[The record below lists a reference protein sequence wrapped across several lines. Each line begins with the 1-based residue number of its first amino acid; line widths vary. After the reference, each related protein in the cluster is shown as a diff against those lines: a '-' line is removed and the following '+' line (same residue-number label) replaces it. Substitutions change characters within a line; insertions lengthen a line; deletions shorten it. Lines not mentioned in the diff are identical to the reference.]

1 MALTT
6 AFLRVL
12 IIIFEM
18 NLTCANYSLLNIG
31 VDYFK
36 ELQQSQKPSNSSVC
50 TGAAGLNSQKEMM
63 HVEEFS
69 KAAFGSSIFIIIVSS
84 MTIVANSLL
93 LVTFLVDPL
102 KIFRNPTSY
111 FLIGLAIVDLLTALI
126 QEPIYATCFM
136 LMYFQHP
143 SWTKCESWMKFAAY
157 FSAFPISISVSIV
170 FAFTLTQYIVVAS
183 PLKYGRMITKK
194 KAFIGVVALY
204 LYHTLIC
211 CLPLM
216 GVPQKTM
223 DAIGLFFYNYAVVLV
238 TIVVYIILHYT
249 MKKKMTAGRSLQ
261 NEGSSTSREEGRHVQ
276 VQRSFV
282 RLNIVLLII
291 MIMSF
296 LPSVILMT
304 IRFFLDDIF
313 TARYGIRVL
322 VVNLMTD
329 NLLYLKFLLDPIA
342 YAWRM
347 SKYRKS
353 LKSTVYRNKDKGSS
367 RSENETKITDARCQ
381 IGELASAELNRS
393 AITLLSFK
401 NVSTD

>member
-1 MALTT
+1 
-6 AFLRVL
+6 
-12 IIIFEM
+12 M
-18 NLTCANYSLLNIG
+18 NLTCANNTLLNIG

-36 ELQQSQKPSNSSVC
+36 ELQRSQKPSNSSVY
-50 TGAAGLNSQKEMM
+50 TGAAGPDLQEGMM

-69 KAAFGSSIFIIIVSS
+69 KAAFGSSIFIIIVSP

-143 SWTKCESWMKFAAY
+143 SWTKCKSWMKFTAY
-157 FSAFPISISVSIV
+157 FSAFPISISASIV

-183 PLKYGRMITKK
+183 PLRYGRMITKK
-194 KAFIGVVALY
+194 KALLSVVAMY
-204 LYHTLIC
+204 LYHTLFC

-216 GVPQKTM
+216 GVPQKTKH
-223 DAIGLFFYNYAVVLV
+223 AIDLFFHRYTVVLV

-261 NEGSSTSREEGRHVQ
+261 SEKGRHVQ
-276 VQRSFV
+276 VQRNFV
-282 RLNIVLLII
+282 RINVVLLII
-291 MIMSF
+291 MIMF
-296 LPSVILMT
+296 FVPSVLLMT

-329 NLLYLKFLLDPIA
+329 NLLYLKFLFDPIV

-353 LKSTVYRNKDKGSS
+353 LKSTVYRYKDKESS
-367 RSENETKITDARCQ
+367 RSKNDTKLTDTRGQ
-381 IGELASAELNRS
+381 VGELASAELNKS
-393 AITLLSFK
+393 TITLLSFK

>member
-1 MALTT
+1 
-6 AFLRVL
+6 
-12 IIIFEM
+12 M
-18 NLTCANYSLLNIG
+18 NLTSANNTLLKIG

-36 ELQQSQKPSNSSVC
+36 ELQGSQKPSNSSVY
-50 TGAAGLNSQKEMM
+50 TGAAGPDLQEGMM

-69 KAAFGSSIFIIIVSS
+69 KAAFGSSIFIIIVSP

-143 SWTKCESWMKFAAY
+143 SWTKCKSWMKFTAY
-157 FSAFPISISVSIV
+157 FSAFPISISASIV

-183 PLKYGRMITKK
+183 PLRYGRMITKK
-194 KAFIGVVALY
+194 KALLSVVAIY
-204 LYHTLIC
+204 LYHTFFC

-216 GVPQKTM
+216 GVPQETKH
-223 DAIGLFFYNYAVVLV
+223 AIDLFFHRYTVVLV

-261 NEGSSTSREEGRHVQ
+261 SEEGRHVQ
-276 VQRSFV
+276 VQRSFF
-282 RLNIVLLII
+282 RLNVVLLII
-291 MIMSF
+291 MIMF
-296 LPSVILMT
+296 FVPSVLLMT

-329 NLLYLKFLLDPIA
+329 NLLYLKFLFDPIV

-353 LKSTVYRNKDKGSS
+353 LKSTVYRNKDKESS
-367 RSENETKITDARCQ
+367 RSENETKLTDTRGQ
-381 IGELASAELNRS
+381 VGELASAELNKS
-393 AITLLSFK
+393 TITLLSFK

>member
-1 MALTT
+1 
-6 AFLRVL
+6 
-12 IIIFEM
+12 M
-18 NLTCANYSLLNIG
+18 NLTCANNTLLNIG

-36 ELQQSQKPSNSSVC
+36 ELQRSQKPSNSSVY
-50 TGAAGLNSQKEMM
+50 TGAAGLDSQEGMM

-69 KAAFGSSIFIIIVSS
+69 KAAFGSSIFIIIVSP

-143 SWTKCESWMKFAAY
+143 SWTKCKSWMKFTAY
-157 FSAFPISISVSIV
+157 FSAFPISISASIV

-183 PLKYGRMITKK
+183 PLRYGRMITKK
-194 KAFIGVVALY
+194 KALLSVVAMY
-204 LYHTLIC
+204 LYHTLFC

-216 GVPQKTM
+216 GVPQKTKH
-223 DAIGLFFYNYAVVLV
+223 AIDLFFHRYTVVLV

-249 MKKKMTAGRSLQ
+249 MKKKMTARRSLQ
-261 NEGSSTSREEGRHVQ
+261 SEKGRHVQ

-282 RLNIVLLII
+282 RINVVLLII
-291 MIMSF
+291 MIMF
-296 LPSVILMT
+296 FVPSVLLMT

-329 NLLYLKFLLDPIA
+329 NLLYLKFLFDPIV

-353 LKSTVYRNKDKGSS
+353 LKSTVYRYKDKESS
-367 RSENETKITDARCQ
+367 RSENDTKLTDTRGPV
-381 IGELASAELNRS
+381 GELASAELNKS
-393 AITLLSFK
+393 TITLLSFK

>member
-1 MALTT
+1 
-6 AFLRVL
+6 
-12 IIIFEM
+12 M
-18 NLTCANYSLLNIG
+18 NLTCANNTFLNIG

-36 ELQQSQKPSNSSVC
+36 ELQRSQKPSNSSVY
-50 TGAAGLNSQKEMM
+50 TGAAGPDLQEGMM

-69 KAAFGSSIFIIIVSS
+69 KAAFGSSIFIIIVSP

-126 QEPIYATCFM
+126 QEPIYATYFM

-143 SWTKCESWMKFAAY
+143 SWTKCKSWMKFTAY
-157 FSAFPISISVSIV
+157 FSAFPISISASII

-183 PLKYGRMITKK
+183 PLRYGRMITKK
-194 KAFIGVVALY
+194 KALLSVVAMY
-204 LYHTLIC
+204 LYHTLFC

-216 GVPQKTM
+216 GVPQKTKH
-223 DAIGLFFYNYAVVLV
+223 AIDLFFHRYTVVLV

-261 NEGSSTSREEGRHVQ
+261 SEKGRHVQ

-282 RLNIVLLII
+282 RLNVVLLII
-291 MIMSF
+291 MIMF
-296 LPSVILMT
+296 FVPSVLLMT

-329 NLLYLKFLLDPIA
+329 NLLYLKFLFDPIV

-353 LKSTVYRNKDKGSS
+353 LKSTVYRYKDKESS
-367 RSENETKITDARCQ
+367 RSKNDTKLTDTRGQ
-381 IGELASAELNRS
+381 VGELASAELNKS
-393 AITLLSFK
+393 TITLLSFK

>member
-1 MALTT
+1 
-6 AFLRVL
+6 
-12 IIIFEM
+12 M
-18 NLTCANYSLLNIG
+18 NLTSANNTLLKIG

-36 ELQQSQKPSNSSVC
+36 ELQGSQKPSNSSVY
-50 TGAAGLNSQKEMM
+50 TGAAGPDLQQGMM

-69 KAAFGSSIFIIIVSS
+69 KAAFGSSIFIIIVSP

-126 QEPIYATCFM
+126 QEPIYAACFM

-143 SWTKCESWMKFAAY
+143 SWTKFKSWMKFTAY
-157 FSAFPISISVSIV
+157 FSAFPISISASIV

-183 PLKYGRMITKK
+183 PLRYGRMITKK
-194 KAFIGVVALY
+194 KALLSVVAIY
-204 LYHTLIC
+204 LYHTLFC

-216 GVPQKTM
+216 GVPQETKH
-223 DAIGLFFYNYAVVLV
+223 AIDLFFHRYTVVLV

-261 NEGSSTSREEGRHVQ
+261 SEEGRHVQ

-282 RLNIVLLII
+282 RINVVLLII
-291 MIMSF
+291 MIMF
-296 LPSVILMT
+296 FVPSVLLMT

-329 NLLYLKFLLDPIA
+329 NLLYLKFLFDPIV

-353 LKSTVYRNKDKGSS
+353 LKSTVYRNKDKESS
-367 RSENETKITDARCQ
+367 RSENETKLTDTRGQ
-381 IGELASAELNRS
+381 VGELASTELNKS
-393 AITLLSFK
+393 TITLLSFK

>member
-1 MALTT
+1 
-6 AFLRVL
+6 
-12 IIIFEM
+12 M

-50 TGAAGLNSQKEMM
+50 TGTAGLNSQKEMM
-63 HVEEFS
+63 HIEEFS
-69 KAAFGSSIFIIIVSS
+69 KAAFGSSIFIIIVSP

-102 KIFRNPTSY
+102 KIFRNPTTY

-157 FSAFPISISVSIV
+157 FSAFPISISASIV
-170 FAFTLTQYIVVAS
+170 FAFTFTQYVVVAS

-194 KAFIGVVALY
+194 KAFISIVALY

-261 NEGSSTSREEGRHVQ
+261 SEEGRHVQ

-282 RLNIVLLII
+282 RINVVLLII
-291 MIMSF
+291 MIMF
-296 LPSVILMT
+296 FVPSVLLMT

-329 NLLYLKFLLDPIA
+329 NLLYLKFLLDPFA

-367 RSENETKITDARCQ
+367 RRENETKIIDARCQ

>member
-1 MALTT
+1 
-6 AFLRVL
+6 
-12 IIIFEM
+12 M
-18 NLTCANYSLLNIG
+18 NLTCANNTLLNIG

-36 ELQQSQKPSNSSVC
+36 ELQRSQKPSNSSVY
-50 TGAAGLNSQKEMM
+50 TGAAGPDLQEGMM

-69 KAAFGSSIFIIIVSS
+69 KAAFGSSIFIIIVSP

-143 SWTKCESWMKFAAY
+143 SWTKCKSWMKFTAY
-157 FSAFPISISVSIV
+157 FSAFPISISASIV

-183 PLKYGRMITKK
+183 PLRYGRMITKK
-194 KAFIGVVALY
+194 KALLSVVAMY
-204 LYHTLIC
+204 LYHTLFC

-216 GVPQKTM
+216 GVPQKTKH
-223 DAIGLFFYNYAVVLV
+223 AIDLFFHRYTVVLV

-261 NEGSSTSREEGRHVQ
+261 SEKGRHVQ

-282 RLNIVLLII
+282 RINVVLLII
-291 MIMSF
+291 MIMF
-296 LPSVILMT
+296 FVPSVLLMT

-329 NLLYLKFLLDPIA
+329 NLLYLKFLFDPIV

-353 LKSTVYRNKDKGSS
+353 LKSTVYRYKDKESS
-367 RSENETKITDARCQ
+367 RSENDTKLTDTRGPV
-381 IGELASAELNRS
+381 GELASAELNKS
-393 AITLLSFK
+393 TITLLSFK

>member
-1 MALTT
+1 
-6 AFLRVL
+6 
-12 IIIFEM
+12 M
-18 NLTCANYSLLNIG
+18 NLTCANNTLLNIG

-36 ELQQSQKPSNSSVC
+36 ELQRSQKPSNSSVY
-50 TGAAGLNSQKEMM
+50 TGAAGPDLQEGMM

-69 KAAFGSSIFIIIVSS
+69 KAAFGSSIFIIIVSP

-143 SWTKCESWMKFAAY
+143 SWTKCKSWMKFTAY
-157 FSAFPISISVSIV
+157 FSAFPISISASIV

-183 PLKYGRMITKK
+183 PLRYGRMITKK
-194 KAFIGVVALY
+194 KALLSVVAMY
-204 LYHTLIC
+204 LYHTLFC

-216 GVPQKTM
+216 GVPQKTKH
-223 DAIGLFFYNYAVVLV
+223 AIDLFFHRYTVVLV

-249 MKKKMTAGRSLQ
+249 MKKKMTARRSLQ
-261 NEGSSTSREEGRHVQ
+261 SEKGRHVQ

-282 RLNIVLLII
+282 RINVVLLII
-291 MIMSF
+291 MIMF
-296 LPSVILMT
+296 FVPSVLLMT

-329 NLLYLKFLLDPIA
+329 NLLYLKFLFDPIV

-353 LKSTVYRNKDKGSS
+353 LKSTVYRYKDKESS
-367 RSENETKITDARCQ
+367 RSENDTKLTDTRGPV
-381 IGELASAELNRS
+381 GELASAELNKS
-393 AITLLSFK
+393 TITLLSFK

>member
-1 MALTT
+1 
-6 AFLRVL
+6 
-12 IIIFEM
+12 M
-18 NLTCANYSLLNIG
+18 NLTSANNTLLKIG

-36 ELQQSQKPSNSSVC
+36 ELQGSQKPSNSSVY
-50 TGAAGLNSQKEMM
+50 TGAAGPDLQEGMM

-69 KAAFGSSIFIIIVSS
+69 KAAFGSSIFIIIVSP

-102 KIFRNPTSY
+102 KIFRNPTTY

-157 FSAFPISISVSIV
+157 FSAFPISISASIV

-183 PLKYGRMITKK
+183 PLRYGRMITKK
-194 KAFIGVVALY
+194 KALLSVVAIY
-204 LYHTLIC
+204 LYHTFFC

-216 GVPQKTM
+216 GVPQETKH
-223 DAIGLFFYNYAVVLV
+223 AIDLFFHRYTVVLV

-261 NEGSSTSREEGRHVQ
+261 SEEGRHVQ
-276 VQRSFV
+276 VQRSFF
-282 RLNIVLLII
+282 RLNVVLLII
-291 MIMSF
+291 MIMF
-296 LPSVILMT
+296 FVPSVILMT

-329 NLLYLKFLLDPIA
+329 NLLYLKFLFDPIV

-353 LKSTVYRNKDKGSS
+353 LKSTVYRNKDKESS
-367 RSENETKITDARCQ
+367 RSENETKLTDTRGQ
-381 IGELASAELNRS
+381 VGELASAELNKS
-393 AITLLSFK
+393 TITLLSFK

>member
-1 MALTT
+1 
-6 AFLRVL
+6 
-12 IIIFEM
+12 M
-18 NLTCANYSLLNIG
+18 NLTSANNTLLKIG

-36 ELQQSQKPSNSSVC
+36 ELQGSQKPSNSSVY
-50 TGAAGLNSQKEMM
+50 TGAAGPDLQEGMM

-69 KAAFGSSIFIIIVSS
+69 KAAFGSSIFIIIVSP

-102 KIFRNPTSY
+102 KIFRNPTTY

-157 FSAFPISISVSIV
+157 FSAFPISISASIV

-183 PLKYGRMITKK
+183 PLRYGRMITKK
-194 KAFIGVVALY
+194 KALLSVVAIY
-204 LYHTLIC
+204 LYHTLFC

-216 GVPQKTM
+216 GVPQETKH
-223 DAIGLFFYNYAVVLV
+223 AIDLFFHRYTVVLV

-261 NEGSSTSREEGRHVQ
+261 SEEGRHVQ
-276 VQRSFV
+276 VQRSFF
-282 RLNIVLLII
+282 RLNVVLLII
-291 MIMSF
+291 MIMF
-296 LPSVILMT
+296 FVPSVILMT

-329 NLLYLKFLLDPIA
+329 NLLYLKFLFDPIV

-353 LKSTVYRNKDKGSS
+353 LKSTVYRNKDKESS
-367 RSENETKITDARCQ
+367 RSENETKLTDTRGQ
-381 IGELASAELNRS
+381 VGELASAELNKS
-393 AITLLSFK
+393 TITLLSFK

>member
-1 MALTT
+1 
-6 AFLRVL
+6 
-12 IIIFEM
+12 M
-18 NLTCANYSLLNIG
+18 NLTCANNTFLNIG

-36 ELQQSQKPSNSSVC
+36 ELQRSQKPSNSSVY
-50 TGAAGLNSQKEMM
+50 TGAAGPDLQEGMM

-69 KAAFGSSIFIIIVSS
+69 KAAFGSSIFIIIVSP

-143 SWTKCESWMKFAAY
+143 SWTKCKSWMKFTAY
-157 FSAFPISISVSIV
+157 FSAFPISISASII

-183 PLKYGRMITKK
+183 PLRYGRMITKK
-194 KAFIGVVALY
+194 KALLSVVAMY
-204 LYHTLIC
+204 LYHTLFC

-216 GVPQKTM
+216 GVPQKTKH
-223 DAIGLFFYNYAVVLV
+223 AIDLFFHRYTVVLV

-261 NEGSSTSREEGRHVQ
+261 SEKGRHVQ

-282 RLNIVLLII
+282 RINVVLLII
-291 MIMSF
+291 MIMF
-296 LPSVILMT
+296 FVPSVLLMT

-329 NLLYLKFLLDPIA
+329 NLLYLKFLFDPIV

-353 LKSTVYRNKDKGSS
+353 LKSTVYRYKDKESS
-367 RSENETKITDARCQ
+367 RSKNDTKLTDTRGQ
-381 IGELASAELNRS
+381 VGELASAELNKS
-393 AITLLSFK
+393 TITLLSFK
-401 NVSTD
+401 YVSTD

>member
-1 MALTT
+1 
-6 AFLRVL
+6 
-12 IIIFEM
+12 M
-18 NLTCANYSLLNIG
+18 NLTSANNTLLKIG

-36 ELQQSQKPSNSSVC
+36 ELQGSQKPSNSSVY
-50 TGAAGLNSQKEMM
+50 TGAAGPDLQEGMM

-69 KAAFGSSIFIIIVSS
+69 KAAFGSSIFIIIVSP

-143 SWTKCESWMKFAAY
+143 SWTKCKSWMKFTAY
-157 FSAFPISISVSIV
+157 FSAFPISISASIV

-183 PLKYGRMITKK
+183 PLRYGRMITKK
-194 KAFIGVVALY
+194 KALLSVVAIY
-204 LYHTLIC
+204 LYHTLFC

-216 GVPQKTM
+216 GVPQETKH
-223 DAIGLFFYNYAVVLV
+223 AIDLFFHRYTVVLV

-261 NEGSSTSREEGRHVQ
+261 SEEGRHVQ

-282 RLNIVLLII
+282 RLNVVLLII
-291 MIMSF
+291 MIMF
-296 LPSVILMT
+296 FVPSVLLMT

-329 NLLYLKFLLDPIA
+329 NLLYLKFLFDPIV

-353 LKSTVYRNKDKGSS
+353 LKSTVYRNKDKESS
-367 RSENETKITDARCQ
+367 RSENDTKLTDTRGQ
-381 IGELASAELNRS
+381 VGELASAELNKS
-393 AITLLSFK
+393 TITLLSFK

>member
-1 MALTT
+1 
-6 AFLRVL
+6 
-12 IIIFEM
+12 M
-18 NLTCANYSLLNIG
+18 NWTCANNTLLNIG

-36 ELQQSQKPSNSSVC
+36 ELQRSQKPSNSSVY

-69 KAAFGSSIFIIIVSS
+69 KAAFGSSIFIIIVSP

-143 SWTKCESWMKFAAY
+143 SWTKCKSWMKFSAY
-157 FSAFPISISVSIV
+157 FSAFPISISASIV

-183 PLKYGRMITKK
+183 PLRYGRMITKK
-194 KAFIGVVALY
+194 KALLSVVAIY
-204 LYHTLIC
+204 LYHTLFC

-216 GVPQKTM
+216 GVPQETKH
-223 DAIGLFFYNYAVVLV
+223 AIDLFFHRYTVVLV
-238 TIVVYIILHYT
+238 TIVIYIILHYT

-261 NEGSSTSREEGRHVQ
+261 SEEGRHVQ

-282 RLNIVLLII
+282 RINVVLLII
-291 MIMSF
+291 MIMF
-296 LPSVILMT
+296 FVPSVLLMT

-329 NLLYLKFLLDPIA
+329 NLLYLKFLFDPIV

-353 LKSTVYRNKDKGSS
+353 LKSTVYRNKDKESS
-367 RSENETKITDARCQ
+367 RSENETKLTDTRGQ
-381 IGELASAELNRS
+381 VGELASAELNKS
-393 AITLLSFK
+393 TITLLSFK

>member
-1 MALTT
+1 
-6 AFLRVL
+6 
-12 IIIFEM
+12 M
-18 NLTCANYSLLNIG
+18 NWTCANNTLLNIG

-36 ELQQSQKPSNSSVC
+36 ELQRSQKPSNSSVY
-50 TGAAGLNSQKEMM
+50 TGAAGPDLQEGMM

-69 KAAFGSSIFIIIVSS
+69 KAAFGSSIFIIIVSP

-157 FSAFPISISVSIV
+157 FSAFPISISASIV

-183 PLKYGRMITKK
+183 PLRYGRMITKK
-194 KAFIGVVALY
+194 KALLSVVAIY
-204 LYHTLIC
+204 LYHTLFC

-216 GVPQKTM
+216 GVPQETKH
-223 DAIGLFFYNYAVVLV
+223 AIDLFFHRYTVVLV

-261 NEGSSTSREEGRHVQ
+261 SEEGRHVQ
-276 VQRSFV
+276 VQRSFF
-282 RLNIVLLII
+282 RLNVVLLII
-291 MIMSF
+291 MIMF
-296 LPSVILMT
+296 FVPSVLLMT

-329 NLLYLKFLLDPIA
+329 NLLYLKFLFDPIV

-353 LKSTVYRNKDKGSS
+353 LKSTVYRNKDKESS
-367 RSENETKITDARCQ
+367 RSENETKLTDTRGQ
-381 IGELASAELNRS
+381 VGELASAELNKS
-393 AITLLSFK
+393 TITLLSFK

>member
-1 MALTT
+1 
-6 AFLRVL
+6 
-12 IIIFEM
+12 M
-18 NLTCANYSLLNIG
+18 NLTCANNTLLNIG
-31 VDYFK
+31 VEYFK
-36 ELQQSQKPSNSSVC
+36 ELQRSQKPSNSSVY
-50 TGAAGLNSQKEMM
+50 TEAAGPDLQEGMM

-69 KAAFGSSIFIIIVSS
+69 KAAFGSSIFIIIVSP

-143 SWTKCESWMKFAAY
+143 SWTKCKSWMKFAAY
-157 FSAFPISISVSIV
+157 FSAVPISISASIV

-183 PLKYGRMITKK
+183 PLRYGRMITKK
-194 KAFIGVVALY
+194 KALLSVVAIY
-204 LYHTLIC
+204 LYHTLFC

-216 GVPQKTM
+216 GVPQETKH
-223 DAIGLFFYNYAVVLV
+223 AIDLFFHRYTVVLV

-261 NEGSSTSREEGRHVQ
+261 SEEGRHVQ

-282 RLNIVLLII
+282 RLNVVLLII

-329 NLLYLKFLLDPIA
+329 NLLYLKFLFDPIV
-342 YAWRM
+342 YEWRM

-353 LKSTVYRNKDKGSS
+353 LKSTVYRNKDKESS
-367 RSENETKITDARCQ
+367 RSENETKLTDTRDQ
-381 IGELASAELNRS
+381 VGELASAELNKS
-393 AITLLSFK
+393 TITLLSFK

>member
-1 MALTT
+1 
-6 AFLRVL
+6 
-12 IIIFEM
+12 M
-18 NLTCANYSLLNIG
+18 NLTSANNTLLKIG
-31 VDYFK
+31 VVYFK
-36 ELQQSQKPSNSSVC
+36 ELQGSQKPSNSSVY
-50 TGAAGLNSQKEMM
+50 TGAAGPDLQEGMM

-69 KAAFGSSIFIIIVSS
+69 KAAFGSSIFIIIVSP

-157 FSAFPISISVSIV
+157 FSAFPISISTSIV

-183 PLKYGRMITKK
+183 PLRYGRMITKK
-194 KAFIGVVALY
+194 KALLSVVAIY
-204 LYHTLIC
+204 LYHTLFC

-216 GVPQKTM
+216 GVPLETKH
-223 DAIGLFFYNYAVVLV
+223 AIDLFFHRYTVVLV
-238 TIVVYIILHYT
+238 TIVVYIILHYA

-261 NEGSSTSREEGRHVQ
+261 SEEGRHVQ

-282 RLNIVLLII
+282 RLNVVLLII
-291 MIMSF
+291 MIMF
-296 LPSVILMT
+296 FVPSVLLMT

-329 NLLYLKFLLDPIA
+329 NLLYLKFLFDPIV

-353 LKSTVYRNKDKGSS
+353 LKSTVYRYKDKESS
-367 RSENETKITDARCQ
+367 RSENDTKLTDTRGPV
-381 IGELASAELNRS
+381 GELASAELNKS
-393 AITLLSFK
+393 TITLLSFK

>member
-1 MALTT
+1 
-6 AFLRVL
+6 
-12 IIIFEM
+12 M
-18 NLTCANYSLLNIG
+18 NLTCANNTLLNIG

-36 ELQQSQKPSNSSVC
+36 ELQRSQKPSNSSVY
-50 TGAAGLNSQKEMM
+50 TGAAGPDSQEGMM

-69 KAAFGSSIFIIIVSS
+69 KAAFGSSIFIIIVSP

-143 SWTKCESWMKFAAY
+143 SWTKCKSWMKFTAY
-157 FSAFPISISVSIV
+157 FSAFPISISASIV

-183 PLKYGRMITKK
+183 PLRYGRMITKK
-194 KAFIGVVALY
+194 KALLSVVAMY
-204 LYHTLIC
+204 LYHTLFC

-216 GVPQKTM
+216 GVPQKTKH
-223 DAIGLFFYNYAVVLV
+223 AIDLFFHRYTVVLV

-249 MKKKMTAGRSLQ
+249 MKKKMTARRSLQ
-261 NEGSSTSREEGRHVQ
+261 SEKGRHVQ

-282 RLNIVLLII
+282 RINVVLLII
-291 MIMSF
+291 MIMF
-296 LPSVILMT
+296 FVPSVLLMT

-329 NLLYLKFLLDPIA
+329 NVLYLKFLFDPIV

-353 LKSTVYRNKDKGSS
+353 LKSTVYRYKDKESS
-367 RSENETKITDARCQ
+367 RSENDTKLTDTRGPV
-381 IGELASAELNRS
+381 GELASAELNKS
-393 AITLLSFK
+393 TITLLSFK

>member
-1 MALTT
+1 
-6 AFLRVL
+6 
-12 IIIFEM
+12 M
-18 NLTCANYSLLNIG
+18 NLTCANNTFLNIG

-36 ELQQSQKPSNSSVC
+36 ELQRSQKPSNSSVY
-50 TGAAGLNSQKEMM
+50 TGAAGPDLQEGMM

-69 KAAFGSSIFIIIVSS
+69 KAAFGSSIFIIIVSP

-143 SWTKCESWMKFAAY
+143 SWTKCKSWMKFTAY
-157 FSAFPISISVSIV
+157 FSAFPISISASIV

-183 PLKYGRMITKK
+183 PLRYGRMITKK
-194 KAFIGVVALY
+194 KALLSVVAMY
-204 LYHTLIC
+204 LYHTLFC

-216 GVPQKTM
+216 GVPQKTKH
-223 DAIGLFFYNYAVVLV
+223 AIDLFFHRYTVVLV

-261 NEGSSTSREEGRHVQ
+261 SEKGRHVQ
-276 VQRSFV
+276 VQRNFV
-282 RLNIVLLII
+282 RINVVLLII
-291 MIMSF
+291 MIMF
-296 LPSVILMT
+296 FVPSVLLMT

-329 NLLYLKFLLDPIA
+329 NLLYLKFLFDPIV

-353 LKSTVYRNKDKGSS
+353 LKSTVYRYKDKESS
-367 RSENETKITDARCQ
+367 RSENDTKLTDTRGPV
-381 IGELASAELNRS
+381 GELASAELNKS
-393 AITLLSFK
+393 TITLLSFK

>member
-1 MALTT
+1 
-6 AFLRVL
+6 
-12 IIIFEM
+12 M
-18 NLTCANYSLLNIG
+18 NLTCANNTFLNIG

-36 ELQQSQKPSNSSVC
+36 ELQRSQKPSNSSVY
-50 TGAAGLNSQKEMM
+50 TGAAGPDLQEGMM

-69 KAAFGSSIFIIIVSS
+69 KAAFGSSIFIIIVSP

-143 SWTKCESWMKFAAY
+143 SWTKCKSWMKFTAY
-157 FSAFPISISVSIV
+157 FSAFPISISASII

-183 PLKYGRMITKK
+183 PLRYGRMITKK
-194 KAFIGVVALY
+194 KALLSVVAMY
-204 LYHTLIC
+204 LYHTLFC

-216 GVPQKTM
+216 GVPQKTKH
-223 DAIGLFFYNYAVVLV
+223 AIDLFFHRYTVVLV

-261 NEGSSTSREEGRHVQ
+261 SEKGRHVQ

-282 RLNIVLLII
+282 RINVVLLII
-291 MIMSF
+291 MIMF
-296 LPSVILMT
+296 FVPSVLLMT

-329 NLLYLKFLLDPIA
+329 NLLYLKFLFDPIA

-353 LKSTVYRNKDKGSS
+353 LKSTVYRYKDKESS
-367 RSENETKITDARCQ
+367 RSKNDTKLTDTRGQ
-381 IGELASAELNRS
+381 VGELASAELNKS
-393 AITLLSFK
+393 TITLLSFK

>member
-1 MALTT
+1 
-6 AFLRVL
+6 
-12 IIIFEM
+12 M
-18 NLTCANYSLLNIG
+18 NLTCANNTLLNIG

-36 ELQQSQKPSNSSVC
+36 ELQRSQKPSNSSVC

-69 KAAFGSSIFIIIVSS
+69 KAAFGSSIFIIIVSP

-143 SWTKCESWMKFAAY
+143 SWTKCKSWMKFTAY
-157 FSAFPISISVSIV
+157 FSAFPISISASIV

-183 PLKYGRMITKK
+183 PLRYGRMITKK
-194 KAFIGVVALY
+194 KALLSVVAMY
-204 LYHTLIC
+204 LYHTLFC

-216 GVPQKTM
+216 GVPQKTKH
-223 DAIGLFFYNYAVVLV
+223 AIDLFFHRYTVVLV

-249 MKKKMTAGRSLQ
+249 MKKKMTARRSLQ
-261 NEGSSTSREEGRHVQ
+261 SEKGRHVQ

-282 RLNIVLLII
+282 RINVVLLII
-291 MIMSF
+291 MIMF
-296 LPSVILMT
+296 FVPSVLLMT

-329 NLLYLKFLLDPIA
+329 NLLYLKFLFDPIV

-353 LKSTVYRNKDKGSS
+353 LKSTVYRYKDKESS
-367 RSENETKITDARCQ
+367 RSENDTKLTDTRGPV
-381 IGELASAELNRS
+381 GELASAELNKS
-393 AITLLSFK
+393 TITLLSFK

>member
-1 MALTT
+1 
-6 AFLRVL
+6 
-12 IIIFEM
+12 M
-18 NLTCANYSLLNIG
+18 NLTCANNTLLNIG
-31 VDYFK
+31 VEYFK
-36 ELQQSQKPSNSSVC
+36 ELQRSQKPSNSSVY
-50 TGAAGLNSQKEMM
+50 TEAAGPDLQEGMM

-69 KAAFGSSIFIIIVSS
+69 KSAFGSSIFIIIVSP

-143 SWTKCESWMKFAAY
+143 SWTKCKSWMKFAAY
-157 FSAFPISISVSIV
+157 FSAVPISISASIV

-183 PLKYGRMITKK
+183 PLRYGRMITKK
-194 KAFIGVVALY
+194 KALLSVVAIY
-204 LYHTLIC
+204 LYHTLFC

-216 GVPQKTM
+216 GVPQETKH
-223 DAIGLFFYNYAVVLV
+223 AIDLFFHRYTVVLV

-261 NEGSSTSREEGRHVQ
+261 SEEGRHVQ

-282 RLNIVLLII
+282 RLNVVLLII
-291 MIMSF
+291 MIMF
-296 LPSVILMT
+296 FVPSVILMT

-329 NLLYLKFLLDPIA
+329 NLLYLKFLFDPIV

-353 LKSTVYRNKDKGSS
+353 LKSTVYRNKDKESS
-367 RSENETKITDARCQ
+367 RSENETKLTDTRGQ
-381 IGELASAELNRS
+381 VGELASAELNKS
-393 AITLLSFK
+393 TITLLSFK

>member
-1 MALTT
+1 
-6 AFLRVL
+6 
-12 IIIFEM
+12 M
-18 NLTCANYSLLNIG
+18 NLTSANNTLLKIG

-36 ELQQSQKPSNSSVC
+36 ELQGSQKPSNSSVY
-50 TGAAGLNSQKEMM
+50 TGAAGPDLQEGMM

-69 KAAFGSSIFIIIVSS
+69 KAAFGSSIFIIIVSP

-143 SWTKCESWMKFAAY
+143 SWTKCKSWMKFTAY
-157 FSAFPISISVSIV
+157 FSAFPISISASIV

-183 PLKYGRMITKK
+183 PLRYGRMITKK
-194 KAFIGVVALY
+194 KALLSVVAIY
-204 LYHTLIC
+204 LYHTLFC

-216 GVPQKTM
+216 GVPQETKH
-223 DAIGLFFYNYAVVLV
+223 AIDLFFHRYTVVLV

-261 NEGSSTSREEGRHVQ
+261 SEEGRHVQ

-282 RLNIVLLII
+282 RINVVLLII
-291 MIMSF
+291 MIMF
-296 LPSVILMT
+296 FVPSVLLMT

-329 NLLYLKFLLDPIA
+329 NLLYLKFLFDPIV

-353 LKSTVYRNKDKGSS
+353 LKSTVYRNKDKESS
-367 RSENETKITDARCQ
+367 RSENDTKLTDARDQ
-381 IGELASAELNRS
+381 VGELASAELNKS
-393 AITLLSFK
+393 TITLLSFK

>member
-1 MALTT
+1 
-6 AFLRVL
+6 
-12 IIIFEM
+12 M
-18 NLTCANYSLLNIG
+18 NWTCANNTLLKIG

-36 ELQQSQKPSNSSVC
+36 ELQRSQKPSNSSVY
-50 TGAAGLNSQKEMM
+50 TGAAGPDLQEGII

-69 KAAFGSSIFIIIVSS
+69 KAAFGSSIFIIIVSP

-143 SWTKCESWMKFAAY
+143 SWTKCKSWMKFAAY
-157 FSAFPISISVSIV
+157 FSAFPISISASIV

-183 PLKYGRMITKK
+183 PLRYGRMITKK
-194 KAFIGVVALY
+194 KALLSVVAIY
-204 LYHTLIC
+204 LYHTLFC

-216 GVPQKTM
+216 GVPQETKH
-223 DAIGLFFYNYAVVLV
+223 AIDLFFHRYTVVLV

-261 NEGSSTSREEGRHVQ
+261 SEEGRHVQ
-276 VQRSFV
+276 VQRSFARINV
-282 RLNIVLLII
+282 VLLII
-291 MIMSF
+291 MIMF
-296 LPSVILMT
+296 FVPSVLLMT

-329 NLLYLKFLLDPIA
+329 NLLYLKFLFDPIV

-353 LKSTVYRNKDKGSS
+353 LKSTVYRNKDKESS
-367 RSENETKITDARCQ
+367 RSENETKLTDTRDQ
-381 IGELASAELNRS
+381 VGELASTELNKS
-393 AITLLSFK
+393 TITLLSFK

>member
-1 MALTT
+1 
-6 AFLRVL
+6 
-12 IIIFEM
+12 M
-18 NLTCANYSLLNIG
+18 NLTCANNTLLNIG
-31 VDYFK
+31 VEYFK
-36 ELQQSQKPSNSSVC
+36 ELQRSQKPSNSSVY
-50 TGAAGLNSQKEMM
+50 TEAAGPDLQEGMM

-69 KAAFGSSIFIIIVSS
+69 KAAFGSSIFIIIVSP

-143 SWTKCESWMKFAAY
+143 SWTKCKSWMKFAAY
-157 FSAFPISISVSIV
+157 FSAFPISISASIV

-183 PLKYGRMITKK
+183 PLRYGRMITKK
-194 KAFIGVVALY
+194 KALLSVVAMY
-204 LYHTLIC
+204 LYHTLFC

-216 GVPQKTM
+216 GVPQETKH
-223 DAIGLFFYNYAVVLV
+223 AIDLFFHRYTVVLV

-261 NEGSSTSREEGRHVQ
+261 SEEGRHVQ

-282 RLNIVLLII
+282 RLNVVLLII

-329 NLLYLKFLLDPIA
+329 NLLYLKFLFDPIV

-353 LKSTVYRNKDKGSS
+353 LKSTVYRNKDKESS
-367 RSENETKITDARCQ
+367 RSENETKLTDTRGQ
-381 IGELASAELNRS
+381 VGELASAELNKS
-393 AITLLSFK
+393 TITLLSFK

>member
-1 MALTT
+1 
-6 AFLRVL
+6 
-12 IIIFEM
+12 M
-18 NLTCANYSLLNIG
+18 NLTCANNTFLNIG

-36 ELQQSQKPSNSSVC
+36 ELQRSQKPSNSSVY
-50 TGAAGLNSQKEMM
+50 TGAAGLDSQEGMM

-69 KAAFGSSIFIIIVSS
+69 KAAFGSSIFIIIVSP

-143 SWTKCESWMKFAAY
+143 SWTKCKSWMKFTAY
-157 FSAFPISISVSIV
+157 FSAFPISISASIV

-183 PLKYGRMITKK
+183 PLRYGRMITKK
-194 KAFIGVVALY
+194 KALLSVVAMY
-204 LYHTLIC
+204 LYHTLFC

-216 GVPQKTM
+216 GVPQKTKH
-223 DAIGLFFYNYAVVLV
+223 AIDLFFHRYTVVLV

-261 NEGSSTSREEGRHVQ
+261 SEKGRHVQ

-282 RLNIVLLII
+282 RINVVLLII
-291 MIMSF
+291 MIMF
-296 LPSVILMT
+296 FVPSVLLMT

-329 NLLYLKFLLDPIA
+329 NLLYLKFLFDPIV

-353 LKSTVYRNKDKGSS
+353 LKSTVYRYKDKESS
-367 RSENETKITDARCQ
+367 RSENDTKLTDTRGPV
-381 IGELASAELNRS
+381 GELASAELNKS
-393 AITLLSFK
+393 TITLLSFK

>member
-1 MALTT
+1 
-6 AFLRVL
+6 
-12 IIIFEM
+12 M
-18 NLTCANYSLLNIG
+18 NLTSANNTLLKIG

-36 ELQQSQKPSNSSVC
+36 ELQGSQKPSNSSVYI
-50 TGAAGLNSQKEMM
+50 GAAGPDLQERMI
-63 HVEEFS
+63 HGEEFS
-69 KAAFGSSIFIIIVSS
+69 KAAFGSSIFIIIVSP

-143 SWTKCESWMKFAAY
+143 SWTKCKSWMKFTAY
-157 FSAFPISISVSIV
+157 FSAFPISISASIV

-183 PLKYGRMITKK
+183 PLRYGRMITKK
-194 KAFIGVVALY
+194 KALLSVVAMY
-204 LYHTLIC
+204 LYHTLFC

-216 GVPQKTM
+216 GVPLKTKQ
-223 DAIGLFFYNYAVVLV
+223 AIDLFFHRYTVVLV

-261 NEGSSTSREEGRHVQ
+261 SEEGRHVQ

-282 RLNIVLLII
+282 RINVVLLII
-291 MIMSF
+291 MIMF
-296 LPSVILMT
+296 FVPSVLLMT

-329 NLLYLKFLLDPIA
+329 NLLYLKFLFDPIV

-367 RSENETKITDARCQ
+367 RSENETKLTDTRDQ
-381 IGELASAELNRS
+381 VGELASTELNKS
-393 AITLLSFK
+393 TITLLSFK

>member
-1 MALTT
+1 
-6 AFLRVL
+6 
-12 IIIFEM
+12 M
-18 NLTCANYSLLNIG
+18 NLTSANNTLLKIG

-36 ELQQSQKPSNSSVC
+36 ELQGSQKPSNSSVY
-50 TGAAGLNSQKEMM
+50 TGAAGPDLQEGMM

-69 KAAFGSSIFIIIVSS
+69 KAAFGSSIFIIIVSP

-143 SWTKCESWMKFAAY
+143 SWTKCESWMEFAFY
-157 FSAFPISISVSIV
+157 FSAFPVSISASIV
-170 FAFTLTQYIVVAS
+170 FAFTLTHYIVVTS

-194 KAFIGVVALY
+194 KALVSVVAIY
-204 LYHTLIC
+204 LYHTLFC

-216 GVPQKTM
+216 GVPQRTKH
-223 DAIGLFFYNYAVVLV
+223 AIDLFFHRYTVVLV

-261 NEGSSTSREEGRHVQ
+261 SEEGRHVQ

-282 RLNIVLLII
+282 RINVVLLII
-291 MIMSF
+291 MIMF
-296 LPSVILMT
+296 FVPSVLLMT

-329 NLLYLKFLLDPIA
+329 NLLYLKFLFDPIV

-353 LKSTVYRNKDKGSS
+353 LKSTVYRNKDKESS
-367 RSENETKITDARCQ
+367 RSENETKLTDTRGQ
-381 IGELASAELNRS
+381 VGELASAELNKS
-393 AITLLSFK
+393 TITLLSFK

>member
-1 MALTT
+1 
-6 AFLRVL
+6 
-12 IIIFEM
+12 M
-18 NLTCANYSLLNIG
+18 NWTCANNTLLNIG

-36 ELQQSQKPSNSSVC
+36 ELQRSQKPSNSSVY
-50 TGAAGLNSQKEMM
+50 TGAAGPDLQQGMM

-69 KAAFGSSIFIIIVSS
+69 KAAFGSSIFIIIVSP

-126 QEPIYATCFM
+126 QEPIYAACFM

-143 SWTKCESWMKFAAY
+143 SWTKCKSWMKFAAY
-157 FSAFPISISVSIV
+157 FSAFPISISASIV

-183 PLKYGRMITKK
+183 PLRYGRMITKK
-194 KAFIGVVALY
+194 KALLSVVAIY
-204 LYHTLIC
+204 LYHTLFC

-216 GVPQKTM
+216 GVPQETKH
-223 DAIGLFFYNYAVVLV
+223 AIDLFFHRYTVVLV

-261 NEGSSTSREEGRHVQ
+261 SEEGRHVQ

-282 RLNIVLLII
+282 RLNVVLLII

-329 NLLYLKFLLDPIA
+329 NLLYLKFLFDPIV

-353 LKSTVYRNKDKGSS
+353 LKSTVYRNKDKESS
-367 RSENETKITDARCQ
+367 RSENETKLTDTRDQ
-381 IGELASAELNRS
+381 VGELASAELNKS
-393 AITLLSFK
+393 TITLLSFK

>member
-1 MALTT
+1 
-6 AFLRVL
+6 
-12 IIIFEM
+12 M
-18 NLTCANYSLLNIG
+18 NLTSANNTLLKIG

-36 ELQQSQKPSNSSVC
+36 ELQGSQKPSNSSVY
-50 TGAAGLNSQKEMM
+50 TGAAGPDLQEGMI

-69 KAAFGSSIFIIIVSS
+69 KAAFGSSIFIIIVSL

-143 SWTKCESWMKFAAY
+143 SWTKCKSWMKFAAY
-157 FSAFPISISVSIV
+157 FSAFPISISASIV

-183 PLKYGRMITKK
+183 PLRYGRMITKK
-194 KAFIGVVALY
+194 KALLSVVAIY
-204 LYHTLIC
+204 LYHTLFC

-216 GVPQKTM
+216 GVPQETKH
-223 DAIGLFFYNYAVVLV
+223 AIDLFFHRYTVVLV

-261 NEGSSTSREEGRHVQ
+261 SEEGRHVQ

-282 RLNIVLLII
+282 RINVVLLII
-291 MIMSF
+291 MIMF
-296 LPSVILMT
+296 FVPSVLLMT

-329 NLLYLKFLLDPIA
+329 NLLYLKFLFDPIV

-353 LKSTVYRNKDKGSS
+353 LKSTVYRNKDKESS
-367 RSENETKITDARCQ
+367 RSENETKLTDTRGQ
-381 IGELASAELNRS
+381 VGELASAELNKS
-393 AITLLSFK
+393 TITLLSFK

>member
-1 MALTT
+1 
-6 AFLRVL
+6 
-12 IIIFEM
+12 M
-18 NLTCANYSLLNIG
+18 NLTCANNTFLNIG

-36 ELQQSQKPSNSSVC
+36 ELQRSQKPSNSSVY
-50 TGAAGLNSQKEMM
+50 TGAAGPDLQEGMM

-69 KAAFGSSIFIIIVSS
+69 KAAFGSSIFIIIVSP

-143 SWTKCESWMKFAAY
+143 SWTKCKSWMKFTAY
-157 FSAFPISISVSIV
+157 FSAFPISISASIV

-183 PLKYGRMITKK
+183 PLRYGRMITKK
-194 KAFIGVVALY
+194 KALLSVVAMY
-204 LYHTLIC
+204 LYHTLFC

-216 GVPQKTM
+216 GVPQKTKH
-223 DAIGLFFYNYAVVLV
+223 AIDLFFHRYTVVLV

-261 NEGSSTSREEGRHVQ
+261 SEKGRHVQ

-282 RLNIVLLII
+282 RINVVLLII
-291 MIMSF
+291 MIMF
-296 LPSVILMT
+296 FVPSVLLMT

-329 NLLYLKFLLDPIA
+329 NLLYLKFLFDPIV

-353 LKSTVYRNKDKGSS
+353 LKSTVYRYKDKESS
-367 RSENETKITDARCQ
+367 RSENDTKLTDTRGPV
-381 IGELASAELNRS
+381 GELASAELNKS
-393 AITLLSFK
+393 TITLLSFK

>member
-1 MALTT
+1 
-6 AFLRVL
+6 
-12 IIIFEM
+12 M
-18 NLTCANYSLLNIG
+18 NLTCANNTFLNIG

-36 ELQQSQKPSNSSVC
+36 ELQRSQKPSNSSVY
-50 TGAAGLNSQKEMM
+50 TGAAGPDLQEGMM

-69 KAAFGSSIFIIIVSS
+69 KAAFGSSIFIIIVSP

-143 SWTKCESWMKFAAY
+143 SWTKCKSWMKFTAY
-157 FSAFPISISVSIV
+157 FSAFPISISASII

-183 PLKYGRMITKK
+183 PLRYGRMITKK
-194 KAFIGVVALY
+194 KALLSVVAMY
-204 LYHTLIC
+204 LYHTLFC

-216 GVPQKTM
+216 GVPQKTKH
-223 DAIGLFFYNYAVVLV
+223 AIDLFFHRYTVVLV

-261 NEGSSTSREEGRHVQ
+261 SEKGRHVQ

-282 RLNIVLLII
+282 RINVVLLII
-291 MIMSF
+291 MIMF
-296 LPSVILMT
+296 FVPSVLLMT

-329 NLLYLKFLLDPIA
+329 NLLYLKFLFDPIV

-353 LKSTVYRNKDKGSS
+353 LKSTVYRYKDKESS
-367 RSENETKITDARCQ
+367 RSENDTKLTDTRGPV
-381 IGELASAELNRS
+381 GELASAELNKS
-393 AITLLSFK
+393 TITLLSFK

>member
-1 MALTT
+1 
-6 AFLRVL
+6 
-12 IIIFEM
+12 M
-18 NLTCANYSLLNIG
+18 NWTCANNTLLNIG

-36 ELQQSQKPSNSSVC
+36 ELQRSQKPSNSSVY

-69 KAAFGSSIFIIIVSS
+69 KAAFGSSIFIIIVSP

-143 SWTKCESWMKFAAY
+143 SWTKCKSWMKFAAY
-157 FSAFPISISVSIV
+157 FSAFPISISASIV

-183 PLKYGRMITKK
+183 PLRYGRMITKK
-194 KAFIGVVALY
+194 KALLSVVAIY
-204 LYHTLIC
+204 LYHTLFC

-216 GVPQKTM
+216 GVPQETKH
-223 DAIGLFFYNYAVVLV
+223 AIDLFFHRYTVVLV
-238 TIVVYIILHYT
+238 TIVIYIILHYT

-261 NEGSSTSREEGRHVQ
+261 SEEGRHVQ

-282 RLNIVLLII
+282 RLNVVLLII
-291 MIMSF
+291 MIMF
-296 LPSVILMT
+296 FVPSVLLMT

-329 NLLYLKFLLDPIA
+329 NLLYLKFLFDPIV

-353 LKSTVYRNKDKGSS
+353 LKSTVYRNKDKESS
-367 RSENETKITDARCQ
+367 RSENETKLTDTRDQ
-381 IGELASAELNRS
+381 VGELASTELNKS
-393 AITLLSFK
+393 TITLLSFK

>member
-1 MALTT
+1 M
-6 AFLRVL
+6 
-12 IIIFEM
+12 
-18 NLTCANYSLLNIG
+18 
-31 VDYFK
+31 
-36 ELQQSQKPSNSSVC
+36 
-50 TGAAGLNSQKEMM
+50 
-63 HVEEFS
+63 
-69 KAAFGSSIFIIIVSS
+69 
-84 MTIVANSLL
+84 
-93 LVTFLVDPL
+93 
-102 KIFRNPTSY
+102 
-111 FLIGLAIVDLLTALI
+111 
-126 QEPIYATCFM
+126 
-136 LMYFQHP
+136 
-143 SWTKCESWMKFAAY
+143 
-157 FSAFPISISVSIV
+157 
-170 FAFTLTQYIVVAS
+170 
-183 PLKYGRMITKK
+183 
-194 KAFIGVVALY
+194 ALY

-238 TIVVYIILHYT
+238 TIVVYIVLHYT

-282 RLNIVLLII
+282 RLNVVLLII

>member
-1 MALTT
+1 
-6 AFLRVL
+6 
-12 IIIFEM
+12 M
-18 NLTCANYSLLNIG
+18 NLTCANNTFLNIG

-36 ELQQSQKPSNSSVC
+36 ELQKSQKPSNSSVY
-50 TGAAGLNSQKEMM
+50 TGAAGPDLQEGMM

-69 KAAFGSSIFIIIVSS
+69 KAAFGSSIFIIIVSP

-143 SWTKCESWMKFAAY
+143 SWTKCKSWMKFTAY
-157 FSAFPISISVSIV
+157 FSAFPISISASII

-183 PLKYGRMITKK
+183 PLRYGRMITKK
-194 KAFIGVVALY
+194 KALLSVVAMY
-204 LYHTLIC
+204 LYHTLFC

-216 GVPQKTM
+216 GVPQKTKH
-223 DAIGLFFYNYAVVLV
+223 AIDLFFHRYTVVLV

-261 NEGSSTSREEGRHVQ
+261 SEKGRHVQ

-282 RLNIVLLII
+282 RINVVLLII
-291 MIMSF
+291 MIMF
-296 LPSVILMT
+296 FVPSVLLMT

-329 NLLYLKFLLDPIA
+329 NLLYLKFLFDPIV

-353 LKSTVYRNKDKGSS
+353 LKSTVYRYKDKESS
-367 RSENETKITDARCQ
+367 RSKNDTKLTDTRGQ
-381 IGELASAELNRS
+381 VGELASAELNKS
-393 AITLLSFK
+393 TITLLSFK

>member
-1 MALTT
+1 
-6 AFLRVL
+6 
-12 IIIFEM
+12 M
-18 NLTCANYSLLNIG
+18 NLTCANNTLLNIG

-36 ELQQSQKPSNSSVC
+36 ELQRSQKPSNSSVY
-50 TGAAGLNSQKEMM
+50 TGAAGPDLQEGMM

-69 KAAFGSSIFIIIVSS
+69 KAAFGSSIFIIIVSP

-143 SWTKCESWMKFAAY
+143 SWTKCKSWMKFTAY
-157 FSAFPISISVSIV
+157 FSAFPISISASIV

-183 PLKYGRMITKK
+183 PLRYGRMITKK
-194 KAFIGVVALY
+194 KALLSVVTMY
-204 LYHTLIC
+204 LYHTLFC

-216 GVPQKTM
+216 GVPQKTKH
-223 DAIGLFFYNYAVVLV
+223 AIDLFFHRYTVVLV

-261 NEGSSTSREEGRHVQ
+261 SEKGRHVQ

-282 RLNIVLLII
+282 RINVVLLII
-291 MIMSF
+291 MIMF
-296 LPSVILMT
+296 FVPSVLLMT

-329 NLLYLKFLLDPIA
+329 NLLYLKFLFDPIV

-353 LKSTVYRNKDKGSS
+353 LKSTVYRYKDKESS
-367 RSENETKITDARCQ
+367 RSKNDTKLTDTRGQ
-381 IGELASAELNRS
+381 VGELASAELNKS
-393 AITLLSFK
+393 TITLLSFK